1 LQTNFKKRKMQTFI
15 FLMIVIIAVCVI
27 ITLVILSQN
36 PKGGGLSSTF
46 GGAGGGQ
53 MFGVQR
59 TNEFLDKATWTLAAI
74 IVILIIT
81 ANVLVD
87 NPYTSKTKVDSV
99 PVELPQQTDNSGQP
113 AQDQTPAAPQ
123 QDGN

>member
-1 LQTNFKKRKMQTFI
+1 
-15 FLMIVIIAVCVI
+15 MILIIIVCVI

-74 IVILIIT
+74 IVILIVT
-81 ANVLVD
+81 ANVLMDNPRVD
-87 NPYTSKTKVDSV
+87 NGTQVDEV
-99 PVELPQQTDNSGQP
+99 PVELPAPTNATPDNPAPTSSNTPPQP
-113 AQDQTPAAPQ
+113 Q
-123 QDGN
+123 GN

>member
-1 LQTNFKKRKMQTFI
+1 MQTFI
-15 FLMIVIIAVCVI
+15 FLMIVIIAVCII

-99 PVELPQQTDNSGQP
+99 PIELPQQTQP
-113 AQDQTPAAPQ
+113 AADQPQNQAPATPQ